1 MYDEGGMK
9 DAEIVNQYRVKNRE
23 GQDILEPTGT
33 TTILNGKETEV
44 YQVFAVDRDGK
55 KGEARFEDI
64 GGVFVAYDDVEKR
77 WSPLSLSDSP
87 SMINSQDGVLQS
99 TGGQEGVVTYS
110 EPDSLGMV
118 IVFIDGKVV
127 DVIPQSQVQQQG
139 QQ

>member
-1 MYDEGGMK
+1 M
-9 DAEIVNQYRVKNRE
+9 
-23 GQDILEPTGT
+23 
-33 TTILNGKETEV
+33 

-55 KGEARFEDI
+55 KGEARFEDV

-87 SMINSQDGVLQS
+87 SMINSQDGILQS
-99 TGGQEGVVTYS
+99 TEGQEGVVTYS
-110 EPDSLGMV
+110 EPDGMGNV
-118 IVFIDGKVV
+118 IVFIDGKVE

>member
-1 MYDEGGMK
+1 MSK
-9 DAEIVNQYRVKNRE
+9 
-23 GQDILEPTGT
+23 L
-33 TTILNGKETEV
+33 L
-44 YQVFAVDRDGK
+44 F
-55 KGEARFEDI
+55 
-64 GGVFVAYDDVEKR
+64 
-77 WSPLSLSDSP
+77 SDSP

-99 TGGQEGVVTYS
+99 TGGPDGVVTYS